1 MEKNKISRIELA
13 REIRKLFVKNRNI
26 QEYSKIDDNFLVD
39 YYFNRYDERNNKS
52 GMKIDENNFNLKIFE
67 EDFKNHLLSEKKLL
81 EEEGVDT
88 SEITKIVSA
97 FSHSYSENSI
107 LEELP
112 FEKDLRIFQN
122 IKTLYLLYTDQT
134 ESKFLEYKESSKYRN
149 KIEIEGILIEN
160 SIEMLYKEIVKLIQD
175 GKISKN
181 NTVLD
186 TTLGFKEI
194 GIVFYRISVEKQIKS
209 INWRETMLP
218 NYKPVDNNKN
228 EFIKGKG
235 QGPRMSL
242 VTKLNLMK
250 EPLEESNRIYRKIN
264 ENILKVNCKAVSD
277 LYEVVGIDDL
287 RFFYEEIG
295 KLFNFFKMLEYNED
309 IENFYSDL
317 NEALKK
323 IFKYKFLSENIS
335 RLREYVKYLARVI
348 YRVESDCINM
358 KWLKFS
364 NNIFGITENEI
375 KKEKDEKI
383 ERNVEDKELDD
394 DEIKRIKEKK
404 AEWENIDFYSD
415 EDDEGKDALEL
426 EKSIDMVDYFFY
438 FLLKQAIFEKISNY
452 HLKNILEEYYKKEE
466 IIQEIIEIKDSLE
479 ISEDEK
485 IKLIKNILFEE
496 LTEEYEL
503 EEFEIPDLADKN
515 VGLLKYKGG
524 ILDIPFEN
532 EGKLEMLK
540 INFKEESF
548 IRRKDKR
555 NEFYISKIEDKIKLN
570 KKIEIEMRL
579 EEILDK
585 NNRGEIIL
593 PFKISE
599 KSDIVEIQN
608 EKIVMKSDRK
618 TKLKNIFFNNSD
630 SIINAPI
637 VELFK
642 NIEKNKFEI
651 SKEDLE
657 IKFGIKDQKVTKV
670 KDIIFGINQIIRRKI
685 EEKFPET
692 EEIED
697 FIIYENGLKINLKYR

>member
-67 EDFKNHLLSEKKLL
+67 EDFKNHLSNEKKLL
-81 EEEGVDT
+81 EEDGVDT

-112 FEKDLRIFQN
+112 FEKDLRIFPN

-134 ESKFLEYKESSKYRN
+134 ESKFLEYKEASKYRD
-149 KIEIEGILIEN
+149 KIKIEGILIEN

-218 NYKPVDNNKN
+218 NYKPVDDNKN
-228 EFIKGKG
+228 EFVKGKG

-295 KLFNFFKMLEYNED
+295 KLFNFFKMLEYSED
-309 IENFYSDL
+309 IKNFYSDL

-335 RLREYVKYLARVI
+335 RLREYVKYLLRVI
-348 YRVESDCINM
+348 YRVKSDCIDI

-375 KKEKDEKI
+375 KREKDEKI
-383 ERNVEDKELDD
+383 EIGVVGKKLDD
-394 DEIKRIKEKK
+394 DEIKKIRESDESLK
-404 AEWENIDFYSD
+404 NIDFNSDRDD
-415 EDDEGKDALEL
+415 EDENDQGL
-426 EKSIDMVDYFFY
+426 EKNIDMVDYFLY
-438 FLLKQAIFEKISNY
+438 LLLKQAIFEKISNY
-452 HLKNILEEYYKKEE
+452 HLKSILEEYYEE
-466 IIQEIIEIKDSLE
+466 EMIQEIIGVRDSVD

-496 LTEEYEL
+496 FTEEYEL
-503 EEFEIPDLADKN
+503 EELEIPDLADKN

-524 ILDIPFEN
+524 TLDIPFED
-532 EGKLEMLK
+532 EGKLEILK
-540 INFKEESF
+540 INFKEEYF
-548 IRRKDKR
+548 IRKRDKR
-555 NEFYISKIEDKIKLN
+555 QEFDISKVENKIKLN
-570 KKIEIEMRL
+570 KKIEIKMKL

-585 NNRGEIIL
+585 NNKDEIKF

-608 EKIVMKSDRK
+608 GKIVTKSDRK
-618 TKLKNIFFNNSD
+618 TKVKNIFFNNSD
-630 SIINAPI
+630 SIINIPI

-651 SKEDLE
+651 SKKDLE
-657 IKFGIKDQKVTKV
+657 YKFGIKDQKVTKV

-685 EEKFPET
+685 EEKYPKKDD
-692 EEIED
+692 IED

>member
-67 EDFKNHLLSEKKLL
+67 EDFKNHLSNEKKLL
-81 EEEGVDT
+81 EEDGVDT

-134 ESKFLEYKESSKYRN
+134 ESKFLEYKESSKYRD

-218 NYKPVDNNKN
+218 NYKPVDDNKN

-295 KLFNFFKMLEYNED
+295 KLFNFFKMLEYSED

-335 RLREYVKYLARVI
+335 RLREYIKYLLRIV
-348 YRVESDCINM
+348 YRVKNDNIN
-358 KWLKFS
+358 WIKFS
-364 NNIFGITENEI
+364 KNIFGITENEI
-375 KKEKDEKI
+375 INDEEEKAKRVI
-383 ERNVEDKELDD
+383 ERKRKETSDLDLNYEDYEIE
-394 DEIKRIKEKK
+394 DEEI
-404 AEWENIDFYSD
+404 
-415 EDDEGKDALEL
+415 
-426 EKSIDMVDYFFY
+426 SIDGLDYFFY
-438 FLLKQAIFEKISNY
+438 LLLKQAVFEKVSSYYLENV
-452 HLKNILEEYYKKEE
+452 KNILKDYYEEEQVQK
-466 IIQEIIEIKDSLE
+466 IISIINSKDKSVNV
-479 ISEDEK
+479 K
-485 IKLIKNILFEE
+485 NKLIKNILFDEFSV
-496 LTEEYEL
+496 EYEL
-503 EEFEIPDLADKN
+503 KEFEIPDLADMN
-515 VGLLKYKGG
+515 IGLIRYKGG

-532 EGKLEMLK
+532 EGKEDLVK
-540 INFKEESF
+540 INFKEEYF
-548 IRRKDKR
+548 IRKR
-555 NEFYISKIEDKIKLN
+555 AKQEEFDISNEKNRIKLN
-570 KKIEIEMRL
+570 KKIKVDFTLETICDKYDNNEI
-579 EEILDK
+579 K
-585 NNRGEIIL
+585 L
-593 PFKISE
+593 PFRISE

-608 EKIVMKSDRK
+608 KIKKVVTKTDRK
-618 TKLKNIFFNNSD
+618 TQTEKIFFNNSYGEV
-630 SIINAPI
+630 NTPI
-637 VELFK
+637 VELFN

-651 SKEDLE
+651 SKKDMQEKFNIKNQSITKLKE
-657 IKFGIKDQKVTKV
+657 IIT
-670 KDIIFGINQIIRRKI
+670 GINQVIRKKI
-685 EEKFPET
+685 EEKFPEVG
-692 EEIED
+692 EVED

>member
-67 EDFKNHLLSEKKLL
+67 EDFKNHLSNEKKLL
-81 EEEGVDT
+81 EEDGVDT

-112 FEKDLRIFQN
+112 FEKDLRIFPN

-134 ESKFLEYKESSKYRN
+134 ESKFLEYKEASKYRD
-149 KIEIEGILIEN
+149 KIKIEGILIEN

-218 NYKPVDNNKN
+218 NYKPVDDNKN

-335 RLREYVKYLARVI
+335 RLREYVKYLLRVI
-348 YRVESDCINM
+348 YRVKSDCIDI

-375 KKEKDEKI
+375 KREKDEKI
-383 ERNVEDKELDD
+383 EIGVVGKKLDD
-394 DEIKRIKEKK
+394 DEIKKIRESDESLK
-404 AEWENIDFYSD
+404 NIDFNSDRDD
-415 EDDEGKDALEL
+415 EDENDQGL
-426 EKSIDMVDYFFY
+426 EKNIDMVDYFLY
-438 FLLKQAIFEKISNY
+438 LLLKQAIFEKISNY
-452 HLKNILEEYYKKEE
+452 HLKSILEEYYEE
-466 IIQEIIEIKDSLE
+466 EMIQEIIGVRDSVD

-496 LTEEYEL
+496 FTEEYEL
-503 EEFEIPDLADKN
+503 EELEIPDLADKN

-524 ILDIPFEN
+524 ILDIPFED
-532 EGKLEMLK
+532 EGKLEILK
-540 INFKEESF
+540 INFKEEYF
-548 IRRKDKR
+548 IRKRDKR
-555 NEFYISKIEDKIKLN
+555 QEFDISKVENRIKLN
-570 KKIEIEMRL
+570 KKIEIKMKL

-585 NNRGEIIL
+585 NNKDEIKF

-608 EKIVMKSDRK
+608 GKIVTKSDRK
-618 TKLKNIFFNNSD
+618 TKVKNIFFNNSD
-630 SIINAPI
+630 SIINVPI

-651 SKEDLE
+651 SKKDLE
-657 IKFGIKDQKVTKV
+657 YKFGIKDQKVTKV

-685 EEKFPET
+685 EEKYPKKDD
-692 EEIED
+692 IED

>member
-1 MEKNKISRIELA
+1 M
-13 REIRKLFVKNRNI
+13 
-26 QEYSKIDDNFLVD
+26 
-39 YYFNRYDERNNKS
+39 
-52 GMKIDENNFNLKIFE
+52 
-67 EDFKNHLLSEKKLL
+67 
-81 EEEGVDT
+81 
-88 SEITKIVSA
+88 
-97 FSHSYSENSI
+97 
-107 LEELP
+107 
-112 FEKDLRIFQN
+112 
-122 IKTLYLLYTDQT
+122 
-134 ESKFLEYKESSKYRN
+134 
-149 KIEIEGILIEN
+149 
-160 SIEMLYKEIVKLIQD
+160 KLIQD

-218 NYKPVDNNKN
+218 NYKPVDDNKN

-295 KLFNFFKMLEYNED
+295 KLFNFFKMLEYSED

-335 RLREYVKYLARVI
+335 RLREYVKYLLRVI
-348 YRVESDCINM
+348 YRVKSDCIDI

-375 KKEKDEKI
+375 KREKDEKI
-383 ERNVEDKELDD
+383 EIGVVGKKLDD
-394 DEIKRIKEKK
+394 DEIKKIRESDESLK
-404 AEWENIDFYSD
+404 NIDFNSDRDD
-415 EDDEGKDALEL
+415 EDENDQGL
-426 EKSIDMVDYFFY
+426 EKNIDMVDYFLY
-438 FLLKQAIFEKISNY
+438 LLLKQAIFEKISNY
-452 HLKNILEEYYKKEE
+452 HLKSILEEYYKEE
-466 IIQEIIEIKDSLE
+466 MIQEIIGVRDSVD

-524 ILDIPFEN
+524 ILDIPFED
-532 EGKLEMLK
+532 EGKLEILK
-540 INFKEESF
+540 INFKEEYF
-548 IRRKDKR
+548 IRKRDKR
-555 NEFYISKIEDKIKLN
+555 QEFDISKVENRIKLN
-570 KKIEIEMRL
+570 KKVEIKMKL

-585 NNRGEIIL
+585 NNKDEINF

-608 EKIVMKSDRK
+608 GKIVTKSDRK
-618 TKLKNIFFNNSD
+618 TKVKNIFFNNSD
-630 SIINAPI
+630 SIINVPI

-651 SKEDLE
+651 SKKDLE
-657 IKFGIKDQKVTKV
+657 YKFGIKDQKVTKL

-685 EEKFPET
+685 EEKYPKKDDV
-692 EEIED
+692 ED

>member
-67 EDFKNHLLSEKKLL
+67 EDFKNHLSNEKKLL

-112 FEKDLRIFQN
+112 FEKDLRIFPN

-134 ESKFLEYKESSKYRN
+134 ESKFLEYKESSKYRD

-218 NYKPVDNNKN
+218 NYKPVDDNKN

-348 YRVESDCINM
+348 YRVESDYIDI

-375 KKEKDEKI
+375 KREKDEKI
-383 ERNVEDKELDD
+383 EIGAVGKKLDD
-394 DEIKRIKEKK
+394 DEIKKIRESDKSLK
-404 AEWENIDFYSD
+404 NIDFNSNKND
-415 EDDEGKDALEL
+415 EDENDQGL
-426 EKSIDMVDYFFY
+426 EKNIDMVDYFLY
-438 FLLKQAIFEKISNY
+438 LLLKQAIFEKISNY
-452 HLKNILEEYYKKEE
+452 HLKSILEEYYEE
-466 IIQEIIEIKDSLE
+466 EMIQEIIGVRDSVD

-496 LTEEYEL
+496 FTEEYEL
-503 EEFEIPDLADKN
+503 EELEIPDLADKN

-524 ILDIPFEN
+524 ILDIPFED
-532 EGKLEMLK
+532 EGKLEILK
-540 INFKEESF
+540 INFKEEYF
-548 IRRKDKR
+548 IRKRDKR
-555 NEFYISKIEDKIKLN
+555 QEFDISKVENRIKLN
-570 KKIEIEMRL
+570 KKIEIKMKL

-585 NNRGEIIL
+585 NNKDEMKF

-608 EKIVMKSDRK
+608 GKIVTKSDRK
-618 TKLKNIFFNNSD
+618 TKVKNIFFNNSD
-630 SIINAPI
+630 SIINVPI

-651 SKEDLE
+651 SKKDLE
-657 IKFGIKDQKVTKV
+657 YKFGIKDQKVTKL

-685 EEKFPET
+685 EEKYPKKDDV
-692 EEIED
+692 ED

>member
-39 YYFNRYDERNNKS
+39 YYFNRYDERNNKL

-67 EDFKNHLLSEKKLL
+67 EDFKNHLSNEKKLL
-81 EEEGVDT
+81 EEDGVDT

-112 FEKDLRIFQN
+112 FEKDLRIFPN

-134 ESKFLEYKESSKYRN
+134 ESKFLEYKEASKYRD
-149 KIEIEGILIEN
+149 KIKIEGILIEN

-295 KLFNFFKMLEYNED
+295 KLFNFFKMLEYSED

-348 YRVESDCINM
+348 YRVESDCIDI

-375 KKEKDEKI
+375 RREKDEKI
-383 ERNVEDKELDD
+383 EIGAVGKRLDD
-394 DEIKRIKEKK
+394 DEIKKIRESDKSLK
-404 AEWENIDFYSD
+404 NIDFNSNKND
-415 EDDEGKDALEL
+415 EDENDQGL
-426 EKSIDMVDYFFY
+426 EKNIDMVDYFLY
-438 FLLKQAIFEKISNY
+438 LLLKQAIFEKISNY
-452 HLKNILEEYYKKEE
+452 HLKSILEEYYEE
-466 IIQEIIEIKDSLE
+466 EMIQEIIEIKDLVD

-485 IKLIKNILFEE
+485 IKLIKNVLFEE
-496 LTEEYEL
+496 FTEEYEL

-524 ILDIPFEN
+524 ILDIPFED
-532 EGKLEMLK
+532 EGKLEILK
-540 INFKEESF
+540 INFKEEYF
-548 IRRKDKR
+548 IRKRDKR
-555 NEFYISKIEDKIKLN
+555 QEFDISKVENRIKLN
-570 KKIEIEMRL
+570 KKIEIKMKL

-585 NNRGEIIL
+585 NNKDEIKF

-608 EKIVMKSDRK
+608 GNIVTKSDRK
-618 TKLKNIFFNNSD
+618 TKVKNIFFNNSD
-630 SIINAPI
+630 SIINVPM

>member
-67 EDFKNHLLSEKKLL
+67 EDFKNHLSNEKKLL
-81 EEEGVDT
+81 EEDGVDT

-112 FEKDLRIFQN
+112 FEKDLRIFPN

-134 ESKFLEYKESSKYRN
+134 ESKFLEYKEASKYRD
-149 KIEIEGILIEN
+149 KIKIEGILIEN

-218 NYKPVDNNKN
+218 NYKPVDDNKN
-228 EFIKGKG
+228 EFVKGKG

-295 KLFNFFKMLEYNED
+295 KLFNFFKMLEYSED

-335 RLREYVKYLARVI
+335 RLREYVKYLLRVI
-348 YRVESDCINM
+348 YRVKSDCIDI

-375 KKEKDEKI
+375 KREKDEKI
-383 ERNVEDKELDD
+383 EIGVVGKKLDD
-394 DEIKRIKEKK
+394 DEIKKIRESDESLK
-404 AEWENIDFYSD
+404 NIDFNSDRDD
-415 EDDEGKDALEL
+415 EDENDQGL
-426 EKSIDMVDYFFY
+426 EKNIDMVDYFLY
-438 FLLKQAIFEKISNY
+438 LLLKQAIFEKISNY
-452 HLKNILEEYYKKEE
+452 HLKSILEEYYEE
-466 IIQEIIEIKDSLE
+466 EMIQEIIGVRDSVD

-496 LTEEYEL
+496 FTEEYEL
-503 EEFEIPDLADKN
+503 EELEIPDLADKN

-524 ILDIPFEN
+524 ILDIPFED
-532 EGKLEMLK
+532 EGKLEILK
-540 INFKEESF
+540 INFKEEYF
-548 IRRKDKR
+548 IRKRDKR
-555 NEFYISKIEDKIKLN
+555 QEFDISKVENRIKLN
-570 KKIEIEMRL
+570 KKIEIKMKL

-585 NNRGEIIL
+585 NNKDEINF

-608 EKIVMKSDRK
+608 GKIVTKSDRK
-618 TKLKNIFFNNSD
+618 TKVKNIFFNNSD
-630 SIINAPI
+630 SIINVPI

-651 SKEDLE
+651 SKKDLE
-657 IKFGIKDQKVTKV
+657 YKFGIKDQKVTKL
-670 KDIIFGINQIIRRKI
+670 KDIIFGINQIIRKKI
-685 EEKFPET
+685 EEKYPKKDN
-692 EEIED
+692 IED

>member
-67 EDFKNHLLSEKKLL
+67 EDFKNHLSNEKKLL
-81 EEEGVDT
+81 EEDGVDT

-112 FEKDLRIFQN
+112 FEKDLRIFPN

-134 ESKFLEYKESSKYRN
+134 EGKFLEYKEASKYRD
-149 KIEIEGILIEN
+149 KIKIEGILIEN

-295 KLFNFFKMLEYNED
+295 KLFNFFKMLEYSED

-348 YRVESDCINM
+348 YRVESDCIDI

-375 KKEKDEKI
+375 RREKDEKI
-383 ERNVEDKELDD
+383 EIGAVGKRLDD
-394 DEIKRIKEKK
+394 DEIKKIRESDKSLK
-404 AEWENIDFYSD
+404 NIDFNSNKND
-415 EDDEGKDALEL
+415 EDENDQGL
-426 EKSIDMVDYFFY
+426 EKNIDMVDYFLY
-438 FLLKQAIFEKISNY
+438 LLLKQAIFEKISNY
-452 HLKNILEEYYKKEE
+452 HLKNILEEYYEE
-466 IIQEIIEIKDSLE
+466 EMIQEIIEIKDLVD

-485 IKLIKNILFEE
+485 IKLIKNVLFEE
-496 LTEEYEL
+496 FTEEYEL

-524 ILDIPFEN
+524 ILDIPFED
-532 EGKLEMLK
+532 EGKLEILK
-540 INFKEESF
+540 INFKEEYF
-548 IRRKDKR
+548 IRKRDKR
-555 NEFYISKIEDKIKLN
+555 QEFDISKVENRIKLN
-570 KKIEIEMRL
+570 KKIEIKMKL

-585 NNRGEIIL
+585 NNKDEIKF

-608 EKIVMKSDRK
+608 GNIVTKSDRK
-618 TKLKNIFFNNSD
+618 TKVKNIFFNNSD
-630 SIINAPI
+630 SIINVPI

-651 SKEDLE
+651 SKKDLE
-657 IKFGIKDQKVTKV
+657 YKFGIKDQKVTKL

-685 EEKFPET
+685 EEKYLKKDD
-692 EEIED
+692 IED

>member
-67 EDFKNHLLSEKKLL
+67 EDFKNHLSNEKKLL
-81 EEEGVDT
+81 EEDGVDT

-112 FEKDLRIFQN
+112 FEKDLRIFPN

-134 ESKFLEYKESSKYRN
+134 ESKFLEYKESSKYRD

-317 NEALKK
+317 NEVLKK

-335 RLREYVKYLARVI
+335 RLREYVKYLLRVI
-348 YRVESDCINM
+348 YRVESDCIDI

-375 KKEKDEKI
+375 KREKDEKI
-383 ERNVEDKELDD
+383 EIGAVGKKLDD
-394 DEIKRIKEKK
+394 DEIKKIRESDKSLK
-404 AEWENIDFYSD
+404 NIDFNSNKND
-415 EDDEGKDALEL
+415 EDENDQGL
-426 EKSIDMVDYFFY
+426 EKNIDMVDYFLY
-438 FLLKQAIFEKISNY
+438 LLLKQAIFEKISNY
-452 HLKNILEEYYKKEE
+452 HLKSILEEYYKEE
-466 IIQEIIEIKDSLE
+466 MIQEIIEIKDLVD

-485 IKLIKNILFEE
+485 IKLVKNVLFEE
-496 LTEEYEL
+496 FTEEYEL
-503 EEFEIPDLADKN
+503 EELEIPDLADKN

-524 ILDIPFEN
+524 ILDIPFED
-532 EGKLEMLK
+532 EGKLEILK
-540 INFKEESF
+540 INFKEEYF
-548 IRRKDKR
+548 IRKRDKR
-555 NEFYISKIEDKIKLN
+555 QEFDISKVENRIKLN
-570 KKIEIEMRL
+570 KKIEIKMKL

-585 NNRGEIIL
+585 NNKDEIKF

-608 EKIVMKSDRK
+608 GNIVTKSDRK
-618 TKLKNIFFNNSD
+618 TKVKNIFFNNSD
-630 SIINAPI
+630 SIINVPM

-651 SKEDLE
+651 SKKDLE
-657 IKFGIKDQKVTKV
+657 YKFGIKDQKVTKL
-670 KDIIFGINQIIRRKI
+670 KDVIFGINQIIRRKI
-685 EEKFPET
+685 EEKYPKKDD
-692 EEIED
+692 IED

>member
-112 FEKDLRIFQN
+112 FEKDLRIFPN

-134 ESKFLEYKESSKYRN
+134 ESKFLEYKESSKYRD

-218 NYKPVDNNKN
+218 NYKPVDDNKN

-295 KLFNFFKMLEYNED
+295 KLFNFFKMLEYSED

-348 YRVESDCINM
+348 YRVESDCIDI

-383 ERNVEDKELDD
+383 EIGAVGKKLDD
-394 DEIKRIKEKK
+394 DEIKKIRESDKSLK
-404 AEWENIDFYSD
+404 NIDFNSNKND
-415 EDDEGKDALEL
+415 EDENDQGL
-426 EKSIDMVDYFFY
+426 EKNIDMVDYFLY
-438 FLLKQAIFEKISNY
+438 LLLKQAIFEKISNY
-452 HLKNILEEYYKKEE
+452 HLKNILEEYYEE
-466 IIQEIIEIKDSLE
+466 EMIQEIIEIKDLVD

-485 IKLIKNILFEE
+485 IKLVKNVLFEKF
-496 LTEEYEL
+496 TEEYEL
-503 EEFEIPDLADKN
+503 EELEIPDLADKN

-524 ILDIPFEN
+524 ILDIPFED
-532 EGKLEMLK
+532 EGKLEILK
-540 INFKEESF
+540 INFKEEYF
-548 IRRKDKR
+548 IRKRDKR
-555 NEFYISKIEDKIKLN
+555 QEFDISKVENRIKLN
-570 KKIEIEMRL
+570 KKIEIKMKL

-585 NNRGEIIL
+585 NNKDEIKF

-608 EKIVMKSDRK
+608 GKIVTKSDRK
-618 TKLKNIFFNNSD
+618 TKVKNIFFNNSD
-630 SIINAPI
+630 SIINVPI

-651 SKEDLE
+651 SKKDLE
-657 IKFGIKDQKVTKV
+657 YKFGIKDQKVTKL

-685 EEKFPET
+685 EEKYPKKADV
-692 EEIED
+692 ED

>member
-67 EDFKNHLLSEKKLL
+67 EDFKNHLSNEKKLL

-112 FEKDLRIFQN
+112 FEKDLRIFPN

-134 ESKFLEYKESSKYRN
+134 ESKFLEYKEASKYRD
-149 KIEIEGILIEN
+149 KIKIEGILIEN

-218 NYKPVDNNKN
+218 NYKPVDDNKN
-228 EFIKGKG
+228 EFVKGKG

-295 KLFNFFKMLEYNED
+295 KLFNFFKMLEYSED

-348 YRVESDCINM
+348 YRVESDYIDI

-375 KKEKDEKI
+375 KREKDEKI
-383 ERNVEDKELDD
+383 EIGAVGKKLDD
-394 DEIKRIKEKK
+394 DEIKKIRESDKSLK
-404 AEWENIDFYSD
+404 NIDFNSNKND
-415 EDDEGKDALEL
+415 EDENDQGL
-426 EKSIDMVDYFFY
+426 EKNIDMVDYFLY
-438 FLLKQAIFEKISNY
+438 LLLKQAIFEKISNY
-452 HLKNILEEYYKKEE
+452 HLKSILEEYYEE
-466 IIQEIIEIKDSLE
+466 EMIQEIIEIKDSVD

-496 LTEEYEL
+496 FTEEYEL
-503 EEFEIPDLADKN
+503 EELEIPDLADKN

-524 ILDIPFEN
+524 ILDIPFED
-532 EGKLEMLK
+532 EGKLEILK
-540 INFKEESF
+540 INFKEEYF
-548 IRRKDKR
+548 IRKRDKR
-555 NEFYISKIEDKIKLN
+555 QEFDISKVENRIKLN
-570 KKIEIEMRL
+570 KKIEIKMKL

-585 NNRGEIIL
+585 NNKDEMKF

-608 EKIVMKSDRK
+608 GKIVTKSDRK
-618 TKLKNIFFNNSD
+618 TKVKNIFFNNSD
-630 SIINAPI
+630 SIINVPI

-651 SKEDLE
+651 SKKDLE
-657 IKFGIKDQKVTKV
+657 YKFGIKDQKVTKL

-685 EEKFPET
+685 EEKYPKKDDV
-692 EEIED
+692 ED

>member
-39 YYFNRYDERNNKS
+39 YYFNRYDERNNKL
-52 GMKIDENNFNLKIFE
+52 GMKIDENDFNLKIFE
-67 EDFKNHLLSEKKLL
+67 EDFKNHLSNEKKLL

-112 FEKDLRIFQN
+112 FEKDLRIFPN

-134 ESKFLEYKESSKYRN
+134 ESKFLEYKESSKYRD

-218 NYKPVDNNKN
+218 NYKPVDDNKN
-228 EFIKGKG
+228 EFVKGKG

-295 KLFNFFKMLEYNED
+295 KLFNFFKMLEYSED

-335 RLREYVKYLARVI
+335 RLREYVKYLLRVI
-348 YRVESDCINM
+348 YRVKSDCIDI

-383 ERNVEDKELDD
+383 EIGAVGKKLDD
-394 DEIKRIKEKK
+394 DEIKKIRESDKSLK
-404 AEWENIDFYSD
+404 NIDFNSNKND
-415 EDDEGKDALEL
+415 EDENDQGL
-426 EKSIDMVDYFFY
+426 EKNIDMVDYFLY
-438 FLLKQAIFEKISNY
+438 LLLKQAIFEKISNY
-452 HLKNILEEYYKKEE
+452 HLKNILEEYYEE
-466 IIQEIIEIKDSLE
+466 EMIQEIIEIKDLVD

-524 ILDIPFEN
+524 VLDIPFED
-532 EGKLEMLK
+532 EGKLEILK
-540 INFKEESF
+540 INFKEEYF
-548 IRRKDKR
+548 IRKRDKR
-555 NEFYISKIEDKIKLN
+555 QEFDISKVENRIKLN
-570 KKIEIEMRL
+570 KKIEIKMKL

-585 NNRGEIIL
+585 NNKDEIKF
-593 PFKISE
+593 PFRISE

-608 EKIVMKSDRK
+608 GKIVTKSDRK
-618 TKLKNIFFNNSD
+618 TKVKNIFFNNSD

-657 IKFGIKDQKVTKV
+657 IKFGIKDQKVTKL
-670 KDIIFGINQIIRRKI
+670 KDVIFGINQIIRRKI
-685 EEKFPET
+685 EEKYPKKDD
-692 EEIED
+692 IED

>member
-67 EDFKNHLLSEKKLL
+67 EDFKNHLSNEKKLL
-81 EEEGVDT
+81 EEDGVDT

-112 FEKDLRIFQN
+112 FEKDLRIFPN

-134 ESKFLEYKESSKYRN
+134 ESKFLEYKEASKYRD
-149 KIEIEGILIEN
+149 KIKIEGILIEN

-218 NYKPVDNNKN
+218 NYKPVDDNKN
-228 EFIKGKG
+228 EFVKGKG

-295 KLFNFFKMLEYNED
+295 KLFNFFKMLEYSED
-309 IENFYSDL
+309 IKNFYSDL

-335 RLREYVKYLARVI
+335 RLREYVKYLLRVI
-348 YRVESDCINM
+348 YRVKSDCIDI

-375 KKEKDEKI
+375 KREKDEKI
-383 ERNVEDKELDD
+383 EIGVVGKKLDY
-394 DEIKRIKEKK
+394 DEIKKIRESDKSLK
-404 AEWENIDFYSD
+404 NIDFNSDRDD
-415 EDDEGKDALEL
+415 EDENDQGL
-426 EKSIDMVDYFFY
+426 EKNIDMVDYFLY
-438 FLLKQAIFEKISNY
+438 LLLKQAIFEKISNY
-452 HLKNILEEYYKKEE
+452 HLKSILEEYYEE
-466 IIQEIIEIKDSLE
+466 EMIQEIIGVRDSVD

-496 LTEEYEL
+496 FTEEYEL
-503 EEFEIPDLADKN
+503 EELEIPDLADKN

-524 ILDIPFEN
+524 TLDIPFED
-532 EGKLEMLK
+532 EGKLEILK
-540 INFKEESF
+540 INFKEEYF
-548 IRRKDKR
+548 IRKRDKR
-555 NEFYISKIEDKIKLN
+555 QEFDISKVENRIKLN
-570 KKIEIEMRL
+570 KKIEIKMKL

-585 NNRGEIIL
+585 NNKDEIKF

-608 EKIVMKSDRK
+608 GKIVTKSDRK
-618 TKLKNIFFNNSD
+618 TKVKNIFFNNSD
-630 SIINAPI
+630 SIINVPI

-651 SKEDLE
+651 SKKDLE
-657 IKFGIKDQKVTKV
+657 YKFGIKDQKVTKV

-685 EEKFPET
+685 EEKYPKKDD
-692 EEIED
+692 IED

>member
-1 MEKNKISRIELA
+1 VEKNKISRIELA
-13 REIRKLFVKNRNI
+13 QEIRKLFVKNRNI

-67 EDFKNHLLSEKKLL
+67 EDFKNHLSNEKKLL
-81 EEEGVDT
+81 EEDGVDT

-112 FEKDLRIFQN
+112 FEKDLRIFPN

-134 ESKFLEYKESSKYRN
+134 ESKFLEYKEASKYRD
-149 KIEIEGILIEN
+149 KIKIEGILIEN

-218 NYKPVDNNKN
+218 NYKPVDDNKN

-317 NEALKK
+317 NEVLKK

-348 YRVESDCINM
+348 YRVESDYIDI

-375 KKEKDEKI
+375 KREKDEKI
-383 ERNVEDKELDD
+383 EIGVVGKKLDD
-394 DEIKRIKEKK
+394 DEIKKIRESDESLK
-404 AEWENIDFYSD
+404 NIDFNSDRDD
-415 EDDEGKDALEL
+415 EDENDQGL
-426 EKSIDMVDYFFY
+426 EKNIDMVDYFLY
-438 FLLKQAIFEKISNY
+438 LLLKQAIFEKISNY
-452 HLKNILEEYYKKEE
+452 HLKSILEEYYEE
-466 IIQEIIEIKDSLE
+466 EMIQEIIGVRDSVD

-496 LTEEYEL
+496 FTEEYEL
-503 EEFEIPDLADKN
+503 EELEIPDLADKN

-524 ILDIPFEN
+524 ILDIPFED
-532 EGKLEMLK
+532 EGKLEILK
-540 INFKEESF
+540 INFKEEYF
-548 IRRKDKR
+548 IRKRDKR
-555 NEFYISKIEDKIKLN
+555 QEFDISKVENRIKLN
-570 KKIEIEMRL
+570 KKIEIKMKL

-585 NNRGEIIL
+585 NNKDEINF

-608 EKIVMKSDRK
+608 GKIVTKSDRK
-618 TKLKNIFFNNSD
+618 TKVKNIFFNNSD
-630 SIINAPI
+630 SIINVPI

-651 SKEDLE
+651 SKKDLE
-657 IKFGIKDQKVTKV
+657 YKFGIKDQKVTKL

-685 EEKFPET
+685 EEKYPKKDDV
-692 EEIED
+692 ED

>member
-1 MEKNKISRIELA
+1 
-13 REIRKLFVKNRNI
+13 
-26 QEYSKIDDNFLVD
+26 
-39 YYFNRYDERNNKS
+39 
-52 GMKIDENNFNLKIFE
+52 
-67 EDFKNHLLSEKKLL
+67 
-81 EEEGVDT
+81 
-88 SEITKIVSA
+88 
-97 FSHSYSENSI
+97 
-107 LEELP
+107 
-112 FEKDLRIFQN
+112 
-122 IKTLYLLYTDQT
+122 
-134 ESKFLEYKESSKYRN
+134 
-149 KIEIEGILIEN
+149 
-160 SIEMLYKEIVKLIQD
+160 
-175 GKISKN
+175 
-181 NTVLD
+181 
-186 TTLGFKEI
+186 
-194 GIVFYRISVEKQIKS
+194 
-209 INWRETMLP
+209 MLP
-218 NYKPVDNNKN
+218 NYKPVDDNKN

-348 YRVESDCINM
+348 YRVESDCIDI

-375 KKEKDEKI
+375 KREKDEKI
-383 ERNVEDKELDD
+383 EIGAVGKKLDD
-394 DEIKRIKEKK
+394 DEIKKIRESDKSLK
-404 AEWENIDFYSD
+404 NIDFNSDRDD
-415 EDDEGKDALEL
+415 EDENDQGL
-426 EKSIDMVDYFFY
+426 EKNIDMVDYFLY
-438 FLLKQAIFEKISNY
+438 LLLKQAIFEKISNY
-452 HLKNILEEYYKKEE
+452 HLKSILEEYYEE
-466 IIQEIIEIKDSLE
+466 EMIQEIIGVRDSVD

-485 IKLIKNILFEE
+485 IKLIKNVLFEE
-496 LTEEYEL
+496 FTEEYEL
-503 EEFEIPDLADKN
+503 EELEIPDLADKN

-524 ILDIPFEN
+524 ILDIPFED
-532 EGKLEMLK
+532 EGKLEILK
-540 INFKEESF
+540 INFKEEYF
-548 IRRKDKR
+548 IRKRDKR
-555 NEFYISKIEDKIKLN
+555 QEFDISKVENRIKLN
-570 KKIEIEMRL
+570 KKIEIKMKL

-585 NNRGEIIL
+585 NNKDEINF

-608 EKIVMKSDRK
+608 GKIVTKSDRK
-618 TKLKNIFFNNSD
+618 TKVKNIFFNNSD
-630 SIINAPI
+630 SIINVPI

-651 SKEDLE
+651 SKKDLE
-657 IKFGIKDQKVTKV
+657 YKFGIKDQKVTKL

-685 EEKFPET
+685 EEKYPKKDDV
-692 EEIED
+692 ED

>member
-39 YYFNRYDERNNKS
+39 YYFNRYDERNNKL

-67 EDFKNHLLSEKKLL
+67 EDFKNHLSNEKKLL

-112 FEKDLRIFQN
+112 FEKDLRIFPN

-134 ESKFLEYKESSKYRN
+134 ESKFLEYKESSKYRD

-218 NYKPVDNNKN
+218 NYKPVDDNKN

-317 NEALKK
+317 NETLKK

-335 RLREYVKYLARVI
+335 RLREYVKYLLRVI
-348 YRVESDCINM
+348 YRVKSDCIDM

-383 ERNVEDKELDD
+383 EIGAVGKKLDD
-394 DEIKRIKEKK
+394 DEIKKIRESDKSLK
-404 AEWENIDFYSD
+404 NIDFNSNKND
-415 EDDEGKDALEL
+415 EDENDQGL
-426 EKSIDMVDYFFY
+426 EKNIDMVDYFLY
-438 FLLKQAIFEKISNY
+438 LLLKQAIFEKISNY
-452 HLKNILEEYYKKEE
+452 HLKSILEEYYEE
-466 IIQEIIEIKDSLE
+466 EMIQEIIEIKDSID

-485 IKLIKNILFEE
+485 IKLIKNVLFEE
-496 LTEEYEL
+496 FTEEYEL
-503 EEFEIPDLADKN
+503 EELEIPDLADKN

-524 ILDIPFEN
+524 ILDIPFED
-532 EGKLEMLK
+532 EGKLEILK
-540 INFKEESF
+540 INFKEEYF
-548 IRRKDKR
+548 VRKRDKR
-555 NEFYISKIEDKIKLN
+555 QEFDISKVENRIKLN
-570 KKIEIEMRL
+570 KKIEIKMKL

-585 NNRGEIIL
+585 NNKDEINF

-608 EKIVMKSDRK
+608 GKIVTKSDRK
-618 TKLKNIFFNNSD
+618 TKVKNIFFNNSD
-630 SIINAPI
+630 SIINVPI

-651 SKEDLE
+651 SKKDLE
-657 IKFGIKDQKVTKV
+657 YKFGIKDQKVTKL

-685 EEKFPET
+685 EEKYPKKDDV
-692 EEIED
+692 ED
-697 FIIYENGLKINLKYR
+697 FIIYENGLKINLKYS

>member
-39 YYFNRYDERNNKS
+39 YYFNRYDERNNKL

-67 EDFKNHLLSEKKLL
+67 EDFKNHLSNEKKLL

-112 FEKDLRIFQN
+112 FEKDLRIFPN

-134 ESKFLEYKESSKYRN
+134 ESKFLEYKESSKYRD

-218 NYKPVDNNKN
+218 NYKPVDDNKN

-348 YRVESDCINM
+348 YRVESDYIDI

-375 KKEKDEKI
+375 KREKDEKI
-383 ERNVEDKELDD
+383 EIGAVGKKLDD
-394 DEIKRIKEKK
+394 DEIKKIRESDKSLK
-404 AEWENIDFYSD
+404 NIDFNSNKND
-415 EDDEGKDALEL
+415 EDENDQGL
-426 EKSIDMVDYFFY
+426 EKNIDMVDYFLY
-438 FLLKQAIFEKISNY
+438 LLLKQAIFEKISNY
-452 HLKNILEEYYKKEE
+452 HLKSILEEYYEE
-466 IIQEIIEIKDSLE
+466 EMIQEIIGVRDSVD

-496 LTEEYEL
+496 FTEEYEL
-503 EEFEIPDLADKN
+503 EELEIPDLADKN

-524 ILDIPFEN
+524 ILDIPFED
-532 EGKLEMLK
+532 EGKLEILK
-540 INFKEESF
+540 INFKEEYF
-548 IRRKDKR
+548 IRKRDKR
-555 NEFYISKIEDKIKLN
+555 QEFDISKVENRIKLN
-570 KKIEIEMRL
+570 KKIEIKMKL

-585 NNRGEIIL
+585 NNKDEMKF

-608 EKIVMKSDRK
+608 GKIVTKSDRK
-618 TKLKNIFFNNSD
+618 TKVKNIFFNNSD
-630 SIINAPI
+630 SIINVPI

-651 SKEDLE
+651 SKKDLE
-657 IKFGIKDQKVTKV
+657 YKFGIKDQKVTKL

-685 EEKFPET
+685 EEKYPKKDDV
-692 EEIED
+692 ED

>member
-39 YYFNRYDERNNKS
+39 YYFNRYDERNNKL

-67 EDFKNHLLSEKKLL
+67 EDFKNHLSNEKKLL
-81 EEEGVDT
+81 EEDGVDT

-112 FEKDLRIFQN
+112 FEKDLRIFPN

-134 ESKFLEYKESSKYRN
+134 ESKFLEYKESSKYRD
-149 KIEIEGILIEN
+149 KIKIEGILIEN

-218 NYKPVDNNKN
+218 NYKPVDDNKN

-317 NEALKK
+317 NETLKK

-348 YRVESDCINM
+348 YRVESDYIDI

-375 KKEKDEKI
+375 KREKDEKI
-383 ERNVEDKELDD
+383 EIGAVGKKLDD
-394 DEIKRIKEKK
+394 DEIKKIRESDKSLK
-404 AEWENIDFYSD
+404 NIDFNSNKND
-415 EDDEGKDALEL
+415 EDENDQGL
-426 EKSIDMVDYFFY
+426 EKNIDMVDYFLY
-438 FLLKQAIFEKISNY
+438 LLLKQAIFEKISNY
-452 HLKNILEEYYKKEE
+452 HLKSILEEYYEE
-466 IIQEIIEIKDSLE
+466 EMIQEIIGVRDSVD

-496 LTEEYEL
+496 FTEEYEL
-503 EEFEIPDLADKN
+503 EELEIPDLADKN

-524 ILDIPFEN
+524 ILDIPFED
-532 EGKLEMLK
+532 EGKLEILK
-540 INFKEESF
+540 INFKEEYF
-548 IRRKDKR
+548 IRKRDKR
-555 NEFYISKIEDKIKLN
+555 QEFDISKVENRIKLN
-570 KKIEIEMRL
+570 KKIEIKMKL

-585 NNRGEIIL
+585 NNKDEMKF

-608 EKIVMKSDRK
+608 GKIVTKSDRK
-618 TKLKNIFFNNSD
+618 TKVKNIFFNNSD
-630 SIINAPI
+630 SIINVPI

-651 SKEDLE
+651 SKKDLE
-657 IKFGIKDQKVTKV
+657 YKFGIKDQKVTKV

-685 EEKFPET
+685 EEKFPEI
-692 EEIED
+692 EDIED

>member
-67 EDFKNHLLSEKKLL
+67 EDFKNHLSNEKRLL
-81 EEEGVDT
+81 EEDGVDT

-112 FEKDLRIFQN
+112 FEKDLRIFPN
-122 IKTLYLLYTDQT
+122 MKTLYLLYTDQT
-134 ESKFLEYKESSKYRN
+134 ESKFLEYKEASKYKD
-149 KIEIEGILIEN
+149 KIKIEGILIEN

-218 NYKPVDNNKN
+218 NYKPVDDNKN

-295 KLFNFFKMLEYNED
+295 KLFNFFKMLEYSED

-348 YRVESDCINM
+348 YRVESDCIDI

-375 KKEKDEKI
+375 RREKDEKI
-383 ERNVEDKELDD
+383 EIGAVGKKLDD
-394 DEIKRIKEKK
+394 DEIKKIRESDKSLK
-404 AEWENIDFYSD
+404 NIDFNSNKND
-415 EDDEGKDALEL
+415 EDENDQGL
-426 EKSIDMVDYFFY
+426 EKNIDMVDYFLY
-438 FLLKQAIFEKISNY
+438 LLLKQAIFEKISNY
-452 HLKNILEEYYKKEE
+452 HLKNILEEYYEE
-466 IIQEIIEIKDSLE
+466 EMIQEIIEIKDSID

-485 IKLIKNILFEE
+485 IKLIKNVLFEE
-496 LTEEYEL
+496 FTEEYEL
-503 EEFEIPDLADKN
+503 EELEIPDLADKN

-524 ILDIPFEN
+524 ILDIPFED
-532 EGKLEMLK
+532 EGKLEILK
-540 INFKEESF
+540 INFKEEYF
-548 IRRKDKR
+548 IRKRDKR
-555 NEFYISKIEDKIKLN
+555 QEFDISKVENRIKLN
-570 KKIEIEMRL
+570 KKIEIKMKL

-585 NNRGEIIL
+585 NNKDEIKF

-608 EKIVMKSDRK
+608 GNIVTKSDRK
-618 TKLKNIFFNNSD
+618 TKVKNIFFNNSD
-630 SIINAPI
+630 SIINVPM

-651 SKEDLE
+651 SKKDLE
-657 IKFGIKDQKVTKV
+657 YKFGIKDQKVTKL

-685 EEKFPET
+685 EEKYPKKDDV
-692 EEIED
+692 ED

>member
-112 FEKDLRIFQN
+112 FEKDLRIFPN

-134 ESKFLEYKESSKYRN
+134 ESKFLEYKESSKYRD

-218 NYKPVDNNKN
+218 NYKPVDDNKN

-348 YRVESDCINM
+348 YRVESDYIDI

-375 KKEKDEKI
+375 KREKDEKI
-383 ERNVEDKELDD
+383 EIGAVGKKLDD
-394 DEIKRIKEKK
+394 DEIKKIRESDKSLK
-404 AEWENIDFYSD
+404 NIDFNSNKND
-415 EDDEGKDALEL
+415 EDENDQGL
-426 EKSIDMVDYFFY
+426 EKNIDMVDYFLY
-438 FLLKQAIFEKISNY
+438 LLLKQAIFEKISNY
-452 HLKNILEEYYKKEE
+452 HLKNILEEYYEE
-466 IIQEIIEIKDSLE
+466 EMIQEIIEIKDLVD

-485 IKLIKNILFEE
+485 IKLIKNVLFEE
-496 LTEEYEL
+496 FTEEYEL
-503 EEFEIPDLADKN
+503 EELEIPDLADKN

-524 ILDIPFEN
+524 ILDIPFED
-532 EGKLEMLK
+532 EGKLEILK
-540 INFKEESF
+540 INFKEEYF
-548 IRRKDKR
+548 IRKRDKR
-555 NEFYISKIEDKIKLN
+555 QEFDISKVENRIKLN
-570 KKIEIEMRL
+570 KKIEIKMKL

-585 NNRGEIIL
+585 NNKDEINF

-608 EKIVMKSDRK
+608 GKIVTKSDRK
-618 TKLKNIFFNNSD
+618 TKVKNIFFNNSD
-630 SIINAPI
+630 SIINVPI

-651 SKEDLE
+651 SKKDLE
-657 IKFGIKDQKVTKV
+657 YKFGIKDQKVTKL
-670 KDIIFGINQIIRRKI
+670 KDVIFGINQIIRRKI
-685 EEKFPET
+685 EEKYPKKDD
-692 EEIED
+692 IED

>member
-112 FEKDLRIFQN
+112 FEKDLRIFPN

-134 ESKFLEYKESSKYRN
+134 ESKFLEYKESSKYRD

-218 NYKPVDNNKN
+218 NYKPVDDNKN

-348 YRVESDCINM
+348 YRVESDYIDI

-375 KKEKDEKI
+375 KREKDEKI
-383 ERNVEDKELDD
+383 EIGAVGKKLDD
-394 DEIKRIKEKK
+394 DEIKKIRESDKSLK
-404 AEWENIDFYSD
+404 NIDFNSNKND
-415 EDDEGKDALEL
+415 EDENDQGL
-426 EKSIDMVDYFFY
+426 EKNIDMVDYFLY
-438 FLLKQAIFEKISNY
+438 LLLKQAIFEKISNY
-452 HLKNILEEYYKKEE
+452 HLKNILEEYYEE
-466 IIQEIIEIKDSLE
+466 EMIQEIIEIKDLVD

-485 IKLIKNILFEE
+485 IKLIKNVLFEE
-496 LTEEYEL
+496 FTEEYEL
-503 EEFEIPDLADKN
+503 EELEIPDLADKN

-524 ILDIPFEN
+524 ILDIPFED
-532 EGKLEMLK
+532 EGKLEILK
-540 INFKEESF
+540 INFKEEYF
-548 IRRKDKR
+548 IRKRDKR
-555 NEFYISKIEDKIKLN
+555 QEFDISKVENRIKLN
-570 KKIEIEMRL
+570 KKIEIKMKL

-585 NNRGEIIL
+585 NNKDEINF

-608 EKIVMKSDRK
+608 GKIVTKSDRK
-618 TKLKNIFFNNSD
+618 TKVKNIFFNNSD
-630 SIINAPI
+630 SIINVPI

-651 SKEDLE
+651 SKKDLE
-657 IKFGIKDQKVTKV
+657 YKFGIKDQKVTKV

-685 EEKFPET
+685 EEKYPKKDD
-692 EEIED
+692 IED

>member
-1 MEKNKISRIELA
+1 
-13 REIRKLFVKNRNI
+13 
-26 QEYSKIDDNFLVD
+26 
-39 YYFNRYDERNNKS
+39 
-52 GMKIDENNFNLKIFE
+52 MK
-67 EDFKNHLLSEKKLL
+67 
-81 EEEGVDT
+81 
-88 SEITKIVSA
+88 
-97 FSHSYSENSI
+97 
-107 LEELP
+107 
-112 FEKDLRIFQN
+112 
-122 IKTLYLLYTDQT
+122 
-134 ESKFLEYKESSKYRN
+134 
-149 KIEIEGILIEN
+149 
-160 SIEMLYKEIVKLIQD
+160 
-175 GKISKN
+175 
-181 NTVLD
+181 
-186 TTLGFKEI
+186 
-194 GIVFYRISVEKQIKS
+194 
-209 INWRETMLP
+209 
-218 NYKPVDNNKN
+218 
-228 EFIKGKG
+228 
-235 QGPRMSL
+235 
-242 VTKLNLMK
+242 
-250 EPLEESNRIYRKIN
+250 
-264 ENILKVNCKAVSD
+264 
-277 LYEVVGIDDL
+277 
-287 RFFYEEIG
+287 
-295 KLFNFFKMLEYNED
+295 
-309 IENFYSDL
+309 
-317 NEALKK
+317 
-323 IFKYKFLSENIS
+323 
-335 RLREYVKYLARVI
+335 
-348 YRVESDCINM
+348 
-358 KWLKFS
+358 
-364 NNIFGITENEI
+364 
-375 KKEKDEKI
+375 
-383 ERNVEDKELDD
+383 DKELED
-394 DEIKRIKEKK
+394 DEIKKLREKDSRLK
-404 AEWENIDFYSD
+404 NIDFYSNK
-415 EDDEGKDALEL
+415 DDEGKDALEL

-438 FLLKQAIFEKISNY
+438 LLLKQAIFEKISNY
-452 HLKNILEEYYKKEE
+452 HLKNILKEYYKKEE

-570 KKIEIEMRL
+570 KKIEIGMRL

-585 NNRGEIIL
+585 NNKDEIKF

-608 EKIVMKSDRK
+608 GKIVTKSDRK

-642 NIEKNKFEI
+642 NIEKNEFEI

-685 EEKFPET
+685 EEKFPEI

>member
-67 EDFKNHLLSEKKLL
+67 EDFKNHLSNEKKLL
-81 EEEGVDT
+81 EEDGVDT

-112 FEKDLRIFQN
+112 FEKDLRIFPN

-134 ESKFLEYKESSKYRN
+134 ESKFLEYKESSKYRD

-218 NYKPVDNNKN
+218 NYKPVDDNKN
-228 EFIKGKG
+228 EFVKGKG

-295 KLFNFFKMLEYNED
+295 KLFNFFKMLEYSED

-335 RLREYVKYLARVI
+335 RLREYVKYLLRVI
-348 YRVESDCINM
+348 YRVESDCIDI

-375 KKEKDEKI
+375 RREKDEKI
-383 ERNVEDKELDD
+383 EIGVVGKKLDD
-394 DEIKRIKEKK
+394 DEIKKIRESDESLK
-404 AEWENIDFYSD
+404 NIDFNSDRDD
-415 EDDEGKDALEL
+415 EDENDQGL
-426 EKSIDMVDYFFY
+426 EKNIDMVDYFLY
-438 FLLKQAIFEKISNY
+438 LLLKQAIFEKISNY
-452 HLKNILEEYYKKEE
+452 HLKSILEEYYEE
-466 IIQEIIEIKDSLE
+466 EMIQEIIGVRDSVD

-496 LTEEYEL
+496 FTEEYEL
-503 EEFEIPDLADKN
+503 EELEIPDLADKN

-524 ILDIPFEN
+524 ILDIPFED
-532 EGKLEMLK
+532 EGKLEILK
-540 INFKEESF
+540 INFKEEYF
-548 IRRKDKR
+548 IRKRDKR
-555 NEFYISKIEDKIKLN
+555 QEFDISKVENRIKLN
-570 KKIEIEMRL
+570 KKIEIKMKL

-585 NNRGEIIL
+585 NNKDEINF

-608 EKIVMKSDRK
+608 GKIVTKSDRK
-618 TKLKNIFFNNSD
+618 TKVKNIFFNNSD
-630 SIINAPI
+630 SIINVPI

-651 SKEDLE
+651 SKKDLE
-657 IKFGIKDQKVTKV
+657 YKFGIKDQKVTKL

-685 EEKFPET
+685 EEKYLKKDD
-692 EEIED
+692 IED

>member
-67 EDFKNHLLSEKKLL
+67 EDFKNHLSNEKKLL
-81 EEEGVDT
+81 EEDGVDT

-112 FEKDLRIFQN
+112 FEKDLRIFPN

-134 ESKFLEYKESSKYRN
+134 ESKFLEYKEASKYRD
-149 KIEIEGILIEN
+149 KIKIEGILIEN

-218 NYKPVDNNKN
+218 NYKPVDDNKN

-295 KLFNFFKMLEYNED
+295 KLFNFFKMLEYSED

-335 RLREYVKYLARVI
+335 RLREYVKYLLRVI
-348 YRVESDCINM
+348 YRVKSDCIDI

-375 KKEKDEKI
+375 KREKDEKI
-383 ERNVEDKELDD
+383 EIGVVGKKLDD
-394 DEIKRIKEKK
+394 DEIKKIRESDESLK
-404 AEWENIDFYSD
+404 NIDFNSDRDD
-415 EDDEGKDALEL
+415 EDENDQGL
-426 EKSIDMVDYFFY
+426 EKNIDMVDYFLY
-438 FLLKQAIFEKISNY
+438 LLLKQAIFEKISNY
-452 HLKNILEEYYKKEE
+452 HLKSILEEYYEE
-466 IIQEIIEIKDSLE
+466 EMIQEIIGVRDSVD

-496 LTEEYEL
+496 FTEEYEL
-503 EEFEIPDLADKN
+503 EELEIPDLADKN

-524 ILDIPFEN
+524 TLDIPFED
-532 EGKLEMLK
+532 EGKLEILK
-540 INFKEESF
+540 INFKEEYF
-548 IRRKDKR
+548 IRKRDKR
-555 NEFYISKIEDKIKLN
+555 QEFDISKVENRIKLN
-570 KKIEIEMRL
+570 KKIEIKMKL

-585 NNRGEIIL
+585 NNKDEIKF

-608 EKIVMKSDRK
+608 GKIVTKSDRK
-618 TKLKNIFFNNSD
+618 TKVKNIFFNNSD

-642 NIEKNKFEI
+642 NIEKNEFEI

-685 EEKFPET
+685 EEKYPKKDD
-692 EEIED
+692 IED

>member
-67 EDFKNHLLSEKKLL
+67 EDFKNHLSNEKKLL

-112 FEKDLRIFQN
+112 FEKDLRIFPN

-134 ESKFLEYKESSKYRN
+134 ESKFLEYKESSKYRD

-218 NYKPVDNNKN
+218 NYKPVDDNKN
-228 EFIKGKG
+228 EFVKGKG

-348 YRVESDCINM
+348 YRVESDCIDI

-375 KKEKDEKI
+375 KREKDEKI
-383 ERNVEDKELDD
+383 EIGVVGKKLDD
-394 DEIKRIKEKK
+394 DEIKKIRESDESLK
-404 AEWENIDFYSD
+404 NIDFNSDRDD
-415 EDDEGKDALEL
+415 EDENDQGL
-426 EKSIDMVDYFFY
+426 EKNIDMVDYFLY
-438 FLLKQAIFEKISNY
+438 LLLKQAIFEKISNY
-452 HLKNILEEYYKKEE
+452 HLKSILEEYYKEE
-466 IIQEIIEIKDSLE
+466 MIQEIIEIKDLVD

-485 IKLIKNILFEE
+485 IKLVKNVLFEE
-496 LTEEYEL
+496 FTEEYEL
-503 EEFEIPDLADKN
+503 EELEIPDLADKN

-524 ILDIPFEN
+524 ILDIPFED
-532 EGKLEMLK
+532 EGKLEILK
-540 INFKEESF
+540 INFKEEYF
-548 IRRKDKR
+548 IRKRDKR
-555 NEFYISKIEDKIKLN
+555 QEFDISKVENRIKLN
-570 KKIEIEMRL
+570 KKIEIKMKL

-585 NNRGEIIL
+585 NNKDEIKF

-608 EKIVMKSDRK
+608 GNIVTKSDRK
-618 TKLKNIFFNNSD
+618 TKVKNIFFNNSD
-630 SIINAPI
+630 SIINVPM

-651 SKEDLE
+651 SKKDLE
-657 IKFGIKDQKVTKV
+657 YKFGIKDQKVTKL

-685 EEKFPET
+685 EEKYPKKDDV
-692 EEIED
+692 ED

>member
-67 EDFKNHLLSEKKLL
+67 EDFKNHLSNEKKLL

-112 FEKDLRIFQN
+112 FEKDLRIFPN

-134 ESKFLEYKESSKYRN
+134 ESKFLEYKESSKYRD

-218 NYKPVDNNKN
+218 NYKPVDDNKN

-348 YRVESDCINM
+348 YRVESDYIDI

-375 KKEKDEKI
+375 KREKDEKI
-383 ERNVEDKELDD
+383 EIGAVGKKLDD
-394 DEIKRIKEKK
+394 DEIKKIRESDKSLK
-404 AEWENIDFYSD
+404 NIDFNSNKND
-415 EDDEGKDALEL
+415 EDENDQGL
-426 EKSIDMVDYFFY
+426 EKNIDMVDYFLY
-438 FLLKQAIFEKISNY
+438 LLLKQAIFEKISNY
-452 HLKNILEEYYKKEE
+452 HLKSILEEYYEE
-466 IIQEIIEIKDSLE
+466 EMIQEIIEIKDSID

-485 IKLIKNILFEE
+485 IKLIKNVLFEE
-496 LTEEYEL
+496 FTEEYEL
-503 EEFEIPDLADKN
+503 EELEIPDLADKN

-524 ILDIPFEN
+524 ILDIPFED
-532 EGKLEMLK
+532 EGKLEILK
-540 INFKEESF
+540 INFKEEYF
-548 IRRKDKR
+548 IRKRDKR
-555 NEFYISKIEDKIKLN
+555 QEFDISKVENRIKLN
-570 KKIEIEMRL
+570 KKIEIKMKL

-585 NNRGEIIL
+585 NNKDEINF

-608 EKIVMKSDRK
+608 GKIVTKSDRK
-618 TKLKNIFFNNSD
+618 TKVKNIFFNNSD
-630 SIINAPI
+630 STINVPI

-651 SKEDLE
+651 SKKDLE
-657 IKFGIKDQKVTKV
+657 YKFGIKDQKVTKL

-685 EEKFPET
+685 EEKYPKKDDV
-692 EEIED
+692 ED

>member
-67 EDFKNHLLSEKKLL
+67 EDFKNHLSNEKKLL

-112 FEKDLRIFQN
+112 FEKDLRIFPN

-134 ESKFLEYKESSKYRN
+134 ESKFLEYKESSKYRD

-218 NYKPVDNNKN
+218 NYKPVDDNKN

-317 NEALKK
+317 NETLKK

-348 YRVESDCINM
+348 YRVESDYIDI

-383 ERNVEDKELDD
+383 EIGAVGKKLDD
-394 DEIKRIKEKK
+394 DEIKKIRESDKSLK
-404 AEWENIDFYSD
+404 NIDFNSNKND
-415 EDDEGKDALEL
+415 EDENDQGL
-426 EKSIDMVDYFFY
+426 EKNIDMVDYFLY
-438 FLLKQAIFEKISNY
+438 LLLKQAIFEKISNY
-452 HLKNILEEYYKKEE
+452 HLKSILEEYYEE
-466 IIQEIIEIKDSLE
+466 EMIQEIIGVRDSVD

-496 LTEEYEL
+496 FTEEYEL
-503 EEFEIPDLADKN
+503 EELEIPDLADKN

-524 ILDIPFEN
+524 ILDIPFED
-532 EGKLEMLK
+532 EGKLEILK
-540 INFKEESF
+540 INFKEEYF
-548 IRRKDKR
+548 IRKRDKR
-555 NEFYISKIEDKIKLN
+555 QEFDISKVENRIKLN
-570 KKIEIEMRL
+570 KKIEIKMKL

-585 NNRGEIIL
+585 NNKDEINF

-608 EKIVMKSDRK
+608 GKIVTKSDRK
-618 TKLKNIFFNNSD
+618 TKVKNIFFNNSD
-630 SIINAPI
+630 SIINVPI

-651 SKEDLE
+651 SKKDLE
-657 IKFGIKDQKVTKV
+657 YKFGIKDQKVTKL

-685 EEKFPET
+685 EEKYPKKADV
-692 EEIED
+692 ED

>member
-67 EDFKNHLLSEKKLL
+67 EDFKNHLSNEKRLL
-81 EEEGVDT
+81 EEDGVDT

-112 FEKDLRIFQN
+112 FEKDLRIFPN

-134 ESKFLEYKESSKYRN
+134 ESKFLEYKESSKYRD

-218 NYKPVDNNKN
+218 NYKPVDDNKN

-295 KLFNFFKMLEYNED
+295 KLFNFFKMLEYSED

-348 YRVESDCINM
+348 YRVESDCIDI

-375 KKEKDEKI
+375 RREKDEKI
-383 ERNVEDKELDD
+383 EIGAVGKKLDD
-394 DEIKRIKEKK
+394 DEIKKIRESDKSLK
-404 AEWENIDFYSD
+404 NIDFNSNKND
-415 EDDEGKDALEL
+415 EDENDQGL
-426 EKSIDMVDYFFY
+426 EKNIDMVDYFLY
-438 FLLKQAIFEKISNY
+438 LLLKQAIFEKISNY
-452 HLKNILEEYYKKEE
+452 HLKNILEEYYEE
-466 IIQEIIEIKDSLE
+466 EMIQEIIEIKDSID

-485 IKLIKNILFEE
+485 IKLIKNVLFEE
-496 LTEEYEL
+496 FTEEYEL
-503 EEFEIPDLADKN
+503 EELEIPDLADKN

-524 ILDIPFEN
+524 ILDIPFED
-532 EGKLEMLK
+532 EGKLEILK
-540 INFKEESF
+540 INFKEEYF
-548 IRRKDKR
+548 IRKRDKR
-555 NEFYISKIEDKIKLN
+555 QEFDISKVENRIKLN
-570 KKIEIEMRL
+570 KKIEIKMKL

-585 NNRGEIIL
+585 NNKDEIKF

-608 EKIVMKSDRK
+608 GNIVTKSDRK
-618 TKLKNIFFNNSD
+618 TKVKNIFFNNSD
-630 SIINAPI
+630 SIINVPM

-651 SKEDLE
+651 SKKDLE
-657 IKFGIKDQKVTKV
+657 YKFGIKDQKVTKL
-670 KDIIFGINQIIRRKI
+670 KDVIFGINQIIRRKI
-685 EEKFPET
+685 EEKYPKKDD
-692 EEIED
+692 IED

>member
-39 YYFNRYDERNNKS
+39 YYFNRYDERNNKL

-67 EDFKNHLLSEKKLL
+67 EDFKNHLSNEKKLL

-112 FEKDLRIFQN
+112 FEKDLRIFPN

-134 ESKFLEYKESSKYRN
+134 ESKFLEYKEASKYRD
-149 KIEIEGILIEN
+149 KIKIEGILIEN

-218 NYKPVDNNKN
+218 NYKPVDDNKN
-228 EFIKGKG
+228 EFVKGKG

-348 YRVESDCINM
+348 YRVESDCIDI
-358 KWLKFS
+358 KRLKFS

-375 KKEKDEKI
+375 KREKDEKI
-383 ERNVEDKELDD
+383 EIGVVGKKLDD
-394 DEIKRIKEKK
+394 DEIKKIRESDESLK
-404 AEWENIDFYSD
+404 NIDFNSDRDD
-415 EDDEGKDALEL
+415 EDENDQGL
-426 EKSIDMVDYFFY
+426 EKNIDMVDYFLY
-438 FLLKQAIFEKISNY
+438 LLLKQAIFEKISNY
-452 HLKNILEEYYKKEE
+452 HLKSILEEYYEE
-466 IIQEIIEIKDSLE
+466 EMIQEIIGVRDSVD

-485 IKLIKNILFEE
+485 IKLIKNVLFEE
-496 LTEEYEL
+496 FTEEYEL
-503 EEFEIPDLADKN
+503 EELEIPDLADKN

-524 ILDIPFEN
+524 ILDIPFED
-532 EGKLEMLK
+532 EGKLEILK
-540 INFKEESF
+540 INFKEEYF
-548 IRRKDKR
+548 IRKRDKR
-555 NEFYISKIEDKIKLN
+555 QEFDISKVENRIKLN
-570 KKIEIEMRL
+570 KKIEIKMKL

-585 NNRGEIIL
+585 NNKDEINF

-608 EKIVMKSDRK
+608 GKIVTKSDRK
-618 TKLKNIFFNNSD
+618 TKVKNIFFNNSD
-630 SIINAPI
+630 SIINVPI

-651 SKEDLE
+651 SKKDLE
-657 IKFGIKDQKVTKV
+657 YKFGIKDQKVTKL

-685 EEKFPET
+685 EEKYPKKDDV
-692 EEIED
+692 ED

>member
-67 EDFKNHLLSEKKLL
+67 EDFKNHLSNEKKLL

-88 SEITKIVSA
+88 SEIRKIVSA

-112 FEKDLRIFQN
+112 FEKDLRIFPN

-134 ESKFLEYKESSKYRN
+134 ESRFLEYKESSKYRD
-149 KIEIEGILIEN
+149 KIKIEGILIEN

-209 INWRETMLP
+209 INWHETMLP
-218 NYKPVDNNKN
+218 NYKPVDDNKN

-348 YRVESDCINM
+348 YRVESDYIDI

-375 KKEKDEKI
+375 KREKDEKI
-383 ERNVEDKELDD
+383 EIGVVGKKLDD
-394 DEIKRIKEKK
+394 DEIKKIRESDKSLK
-404 AEWENIDFYSD
+404 NIDFNSNKND
-415 EDDEGKDALEL
+415 EDENDQGL
-426 EKSIDMVDYFFY
+426 EKNIDMVDYFLY
-438 FLLKQAIFEKISNY
+438 LLLKQAIFEKISNY
-452 HLKNILEEYYKKEE
+452 HLKSILEEYYEE
-466 IIQEIIEIKDSLE
+466 EMIQEIIGVRDSVD

-485 IKLIKNILFEE
+485 IKLIKNVLFEE
-496 LTEEYEL
+496 FTEEYEL
-503 EEFEIPDLADKN
+503 EELEIPDLADKN

-524 ILDIPFEN
+524 TLDIPFED
-532 EGKLEMLK
+532 EGKLEILK
-540 INFKEESF
+540 INFKEEYF
-548 IRRKDKR
+548 IRKRDKR
-555 NEFYISKIEDKIKLN
+555 QEFDISKVENRIKLN
-570 KKIEIEMRL
+570 KKIEIKMKL

-585 NNRGEIIL
+585 NNKDEIKF

-608 EKIVMKSDRK
+608 GKIVTKSDRK
-618 TKLKNIFFNNSD
+618 TKVKNIFFNNSD
-630 SIINAPI
+630 SIINVPI

-651 SKEDLE
+651 SKKDLE
-657 IKFGIKDQKVTKV
+657 YKFGIKDQKVTKL

-685 EEKFPET
+685 EEKYPKKADV
-692 EEIED
+692 ED